1 MMTGVIYHDLFGRH
15 LEGYSHVESPQRYRA
30 VMERLRS
37 CSCAGSIRFIESI
50 PAEREWIEAIHDK
63 SYVDSIL
70 SLEPQGHQLLDAGDT
85 VATSDTVQA
94 ALYSAGAGILGC
106 RMVLD
111 GELSNAFST
120 GRPPGHHAE
129 RNRAMGF
136 CVFNNIA
143 IAAAYLLGQGGLDR
157 VAIIDWDV
165 HHGNGTENSF
175 IDDDRVLYVSIH
187 QYPHYPGTGHEDDR
201 GTGKGKGYTL
211 NLPVGY
217 GSDDTDY
224 LRLFSEKVIPALRRH
239 APEFILIS
247 AGFDAHGDD
256 PLSGV
261 RLSSGAYREMTFMT
275 RKVADEYAGGRIVS
289 FLEGGYDTDALSRSV
304 EEHVRAL
311 VIDTAD
317 NRRGSR

>member
-15 LEGYSHVESPQRYRA
+15 LEGYDHIESPGRYKT
-30 VMERLRS
+30 VIEKLRS
-37 CSCAGSIRFIESI
+37 CSFSESIRFIE
-50 PAEREWIEAIHDK
+50 AIHER

-70 SLEPQGHQLLDAGDT
+70 SLKPERYFLLDAGDT
-85 VATSDTVQA
+85 VATTDTVQA
-94 ALYSAGAGILGC
+94 ALYSAGAGILGA
-106 RMVLD
+106 RMVLE

-129 RNRAMGF
+129 KNRAMGF
-136 CVFNNIA
+136 CIFNNIA
-143 IAAAYLLGQGGLDR
+143 ITASYLLNKGGLER

-187 QYPHYPGTGHEDDR
+187 QYPHYPGSGHADIR
-201 GTGKGKGYTL
+201 GTGKGVGYNL
-211 NLPVGY
+211 NLPVSS
-217 GSDDTDY
+217 GSDDSEY
-224 LRLFSEKVIPALRRH
+224 LSLFSESVIPALEDY

-247 AGFDAHGDD
+247 AGFDAHRND

-261 RLSSGAYREMTFMT
+261 RLSSGAYREMTLMI
-275 RKVADEYAGGRIVS
+275 REAADKYAAGRIVS
-289 FLEGGYDTDALSRSV
+289 FLEGGYDTGALSESA

-311 VIDTAD
+311 IIDTT
-317 NRRGSR
+317 GSQHGFR